1 MKNIKRYLP
10 ETYLIA
16 ATLFYWISETILI
29 NWFAIGL
36 LALLTTLIVTKNK
49 VLGIVIAS
57 IWIVTNLYMVL
68 ALLSELSE
76 FTEFN
81 NKALQLLAGG
91 TLFLGLN
98 LMFSVMLLVKNA
110 RGSVKNV
117 RIQNS

>member
-1 MKNIKRYLP
+1 MKNIKRYPP